1 MYQVLY
7 RKYRPQVF
15 SDIAGQEHV
24 TSTLSNE
31 LKEGKISH
39 AYLFNGSRGTGKT
52 TCARILA
59 KAVNCL
65 NPKDGNPCNECEM
78 CRGIDSGSI
87 LDVIEID
94 AASNRGVDNIRDLT
108 DEANFTPANAKYRVY
123 IIDEVHMLT
132 IEAFNALLKTLEEP
146 PEHVKFI
153 LATTEVHK
161 LPPTILSRC
170 QRFDFRRIPVE
181 DIVKRLKYVCQS
193 EGLEIDDAGAN
204 LVASIADGA
213 LRDALSLLDQC
224 ASRSKTITADV
235 VESAAGMAGKSYLYD
250 LADALNSQDTSTV
263 FTMIDNLHNASCD
276 MERLCSELISHF
288 RNLMV
293 VKTVKKADGL
303 IICTQEELRKIT
315 EQSQRFTLESILYC
329 LSQLENTL
337 SNIKRGLS
345 GRIETEMAMMRI
357 CSPKLD
363 ETNKA
368 LLSRVA
374 ELEMKVSALSQGQVI
389 QPSVKKEAPA
399 VEEKTPSLPIEDSFT
414 PPPPDEEEFI
424 PPAPVPVAEK
434 PKPVVQAPVSAP
446 AAAPVQKAAP
456 VKEEKPVQKPVE
468 DVSSQEDRP
477 FALWAETLAI
487 LGETDKPLR
496 GLLAGSSA
504 VLRGDFVLINS
515 FNPTLDQFIRIDT
528 HRRALSEA
536 IYKAAGRKYRL
547 GIFKG
552 ETKQESPTGKKDPL
566 DDFMKKA
573 NANNIPFDIN

>member
-15 SDIAGQEHV
+15 SDIVGQEHV

-65 NPKDGNPCNECEM
+65 APKDGNPCNECEI
-78 CRGIDSGSI
+78 CRGIDNSSI

-108 DEANFTPANAKYRVY
+108 DEAAFTPANAKYRVY

-181 DIVKRLKYVCQS
+181 DIVKRLKFVCES
-193 EGLEIDDAGAN
+193 EGLTIDDSAAA
-204 LVASIADGA
+204 LVAGIADGA

-224 ASRSKTITADV
+224 ASRSKNITAEV
-235 VESAAGMAGKSYLYD
+235 VESAAGMAGKTYLYD
-250 LADALNSQDTSTV
+250 LADALNGKDTAKV
-263 FTMIDNLHNASCD
+263 FQMIDDLHNASCD
-276 MERLCSELISHF
+276 MERLCSELINHF

-303 IICTQEELRKIT
+303 IVCTQEELQKIS
-315 EQSQRFTLESILYC
+315 EQSQKFTLENILYC

-337 SNIKRGLS
+337 ANIKRGLS
-345 GRIETEMAMMRI
+345 GRIETEMAMVRI

-374 ELEMKVSALSQGQVI
+374 ELEIKLANVSEGKTVNIPVI
-389 QPSVKKEAPA
+389 KTAEEPKKEEVKK
-399 VEEKTPSLPIEDSFT
+399 PSLPVEDTFT
-414 PPPPDEEEFI
+414 PPPPEEDDFI
-424 PPAPVPVAEK
+424 PPVQETKVQEK
-434 PKPVVQAPVSAP
+434 PKQEPQPST
-446 AAAPVQKAAP
+446 
-456 VKEEKPVQKPVE
+456 EGDKPF
-468 DVSSQEDRP
+468 P
-477 FALWAETLAI
+477 FWAEALAI

-504 VLRGDFVLINS
+504 VQRGDFVLINS
-515 FNPTLDQFIRIDT
+515 FNPTLDQFIRIDS
-528 HRRALSEA
+528 HRKALSEA

-552 ETKQESPTGKKDPL
+552 EVKQEKPGTKKDPL

-573 NANNIPFDIN
+573 NASNIPFDIN

>member
-15 SDIAGQEHV
+15 SDIVGQEHV

-65 NPKDGNPCNECEM
+65 NLQDGNPCNECEM
-78 CRGIDSGSI
+78 CRGIDNSSI

-108 DEANFTPANAKYRVY
+108 DEAAFTPANAKYRVY

-181 DIVKRLKYVCQS
+181 DIVKRLKYVCES
-193 EGLEIDDAGAN
+193 EGLTIDDSAAA

-224 ASRSKTITADV
+224 ASRSKNITAEV
-235 VESAAGMAGKSYLYD
+235 VESAAGMAGKTYLYD
-250 LADALNSQDTSTV
+250 LADALNEKDTAKV
-263 FTMIDNLHNASCD
+263 FQMIDDLHNASCD

-303 IICTQEELRKIT
+303 IVCTSEELQKISA
-315 EQSQRFTLESILYC
+315 QSQKFTLENILYC

-337 SNIKRGLS
+337 ANIKRGLS
-345 GRIETEMAMMRI
+345 GRIETEMAMVRI

-363 ETNKA
+363 ETNKG
-368 LLSRVA
+368 LLSRVS
-374 ELEMKVSALSQGQVI
+374 ELEMKLSAIAQGEKIVI
-389 QPSVKKEAPA
+389 KTDAKPAEEPKKE
-399 VEEKTPSLPIEDSFT
+399 EMKKPSLPIEDSFT
-414 PPPPDEEEFI
+414 PPPPEEEEFV
-424 PPAPVPVAEK
+424 PPVQTQPKAQEK
-434 PKPVVQAPVSAP
+434 PKPEPQPQTSA
-446 AAAPVQKAAP
+446 
-456 VKEEKPVQKPVE
+456 EGDKPFP
-468 DVSSQEDRP
+468 
-477 FALWAETLAI
+477 LWAEAMAI

-504 VLRGDFVLINS
+504 VLRGDFVLIKS

-528 HRRALSEA
+528 HRKALSEA

-552 ETKQESPTGKKDPL
+552 EVKQEAPGAKKDPL
-566 DDFMKKA
+566 DEFMKKA
-573 NANNIPFDIN
+573 NASNIPFDVN

>member
-1 MYQVLY
+1 MTKARLFYYNERVKKMYQVLY

-65 NPKDGNPCNECEM
+65 NSKDGNPCNECEM
-78 CRGIDSGSI
+78 CRGIDNGSI

-108 DEANFTPANAKYRVY
+108 DEANFTPANARYRVY

-181 DIVKRLKYVCQS
+181 DIVKRLKFVCDS
-193 EGLEIDDAGAN
+193 EGLTIDDSAAA

-224 ASRSKTITADV
+224 ASRSKNITAEV

-250 LADALNSQDTSTV
+250 LADALNSHDTATV
-263 FTMIDNLHNASCD
+263 FKMIDDLHNASCD

-293 VKTVKKADGL
+293 VKTVKKAEGL
-303 IICTQEELRKIT
+303 IVCTQEELKKIS
-315 EQSQRFTLESILYC
+315 EQSQKFTLENILYC
-329 LSQLENTL
+329 LSQLETTL
-337 SNIKRGLS
+337 ANIKRGLS
-345 GRIETEMAMMRI
+345 GRIETEMAMVRI

-374 ELEMKVSALSQGQVI
+374 ELEMKISALSQGQTVSLPVI
-389 QPSVKKEAPA
+389 KTAEEPKKEEVKK
-399 VEEKTPSLPIEDSFT
+399 PSLPVEDTFT
-414 PPPPDEEEFI
+414 PPPPEEEEFI
-424 PPAPVPVAEK
+424 PPMPATQQVQTEK
-434 PKPVVQAPVSAP
+434 PKPKPAPEP
-446 AAAPVQKAAP
+446 
-456 VKEEKPVQKPVE
+456 ETGTEG
-468 DVSSQEDRP
+468 DRP

-487 LGETDKPLR
+487 LGETDKPLC

-552 ETKQESPTGKKDPL
+552 DAKQETTSGKKDPL

-573 NANNIPFDIN
+573 NASDIPFDIN

>member
-15 SDIAGQEHV
+15 SDIVGQEHV

-65 NPKDGNPCNECEM
+65 NPQDGNPCNECEM
-78 CRGIDSGSI
+78 CRGIDNGSI

-181 DIVKRLKYVCQS
+181 DIVKRLKFVCQS
-193 EGLEIDDAGAN
+193 EGLSIDDSAAN

-224 ASRSKTITADV
+224 ASRSKDITAEV

-250 LADALNSQDTSTV
+250 LADALNDKDTSKV
-263 FTMIDNLHNASCD
+263 FQMIDDLHNASCD

-293 VKTVKKADGL
+293 VKTVKKAEGL
-303 IICTQEELRKIT
+303 IVCTAEELRKIA
-315 EQSQRFTLESILYC
+315 EQSQKFTLENILYC
-329 LSQLENTL
+329 LSQLETTL
-337 SNIKRGLS
+337 ANIKRGLS
-345 GRIETEMAMMRI
+345 GRIETEMAMVRI

-363 ETNKA
+363 ETNKG

-374 ELEMKVSALSQGQVI
+374 ELEMKLSSIAQGERVV
-389 QPSVKKEAPA
+389 VKQETKPAEAP
-399 VEEKTPSLPIEDSFT
+399 VKEEKKPALPVEDSFT
-414 PPPPDEEEFI
+414 PPPPEEEEFT
-424 PPAPVPVAEK
+424 PPVPVEK
-434 PKPVVQAPVSAP
+434 PKQATVQAPSDSTEGD
-446 AAAPVQKAAP
+446 K
-456 VKEEKPVQKPVE
+456 
-468 DVSSQEDRP
+468 P
-477 FALWAETLAI
+477 FALWAETLAV

-504 VLRGDFVLINS
+504 VVRGDFVLIKS

-552 ETKQESPTGKKDPL
+552 EVKQETTGGKKDPL

-573 NANNIPFDIN
+573 NASDIPFDIN

>member
-15 SDIAGQEHV
+15 SDIVGQEHV

-65 NPKDGNPCNECEM
+65 NPQNGNPCNECEM
-78 CRGIDSGSI
+78 CRGIDNSSI

-181 DIVKRLKYVCQS
+181 DIVKRLKFVCAE
-193 EGLEIDDAGAN
+193 EGLEIDDSAAA

-224 ASRSKTITADV
+224 ASRSKKITAEV
-235 VESAAGMAGKSYLYD
+235 VENAAGMAGKTYLYD
-250 LADALNSQDTSTV
+250 LADALNSKDASTV
-263 FTMIDNLHNASCD
+263 FRMIDDLHNASCD

-303 IICTQEELRKIT
+303 IICTQEELKKIG
-315 EQSQRFTLESILYC
+315 EQSQRFTLENILFC

-345 GRIETEMAMMRI
+345 GRIETEMAMVRI

-374 ELEMKVSALSQGQVI
+374 ELELKLSALSQGQVI
-389 QPSVKKEAPA
+389 SVSQPKKEEPKA
-399 VEEKTPSLPIEDSFT
+399 EEKKPSLPIEDSFA
-414 PPPPDEEEFI
+414 PPPPEEEEFV
-424 PPAPVPVAEK
+424 PPVPAAPIEK
-434 PKPVVQAPVSAP
+434 PKPQPAPVQKPVSAP
-446 AAAPVQKAAP
+446 APAQNT
-456 VKEEKPVQKPVE
+456 EE
-468 DVSSQEDRP
+468 DASSQEDRP
-477 FALWAETLAI
+477 FSLWAETLAI

-552 ETKQESPTGKKDPL
+552 ETKQEMPSGKKDPL
-566 DDFMKKA
+566 DDFLKKA

>member
-7 RKYRPQVF
+7 RKYRPHVF
-15 SDIAGQEHV
+15 SDIVGQEHV

-65 NPKDGNPCNECEM
+65 NPHDGNPCNECEM
-78 CRGIDSGSI
+78 CKGIDNGSI

-181 DIVKRLKYVCQS
+181 DIVKRLKYVCDCENLQ
-193 EGLEIDDAGAN
+193 IDDSAAA
-204 LVASIADGA
+204 LVASVADGA

-224 ASRSKTITADV
+224 ASRSKNITSEV
-235 VESAAGMAGKSYLYD
+235 VEAAAGMAGKSYLYD
-250 LADALNSQDTSTV
+250 LTDALNVHDTATV
-263 FTMIDNLHNASCD
+263 FKMIDDLHNASCD

-303 IICTQEELRKIT
+303 IVCTAEELKKIG
-315 EQSQRFTLESILYC
+315 EQSQKFTLENILYC
-329 LSQLENTL
+329 LSQLETTL
-337 SNIKRGLS
+337 ANIKKGLS
-345 GRIETEMAMMRI
+345 GRIETEMAMVRI
-357 CSPKLD
+357 CSPKLE
-363 ETNKA
+363 ETGKA
-368 LLSRVA
+368 VLSRIA
-374 ELEMKVSALSQGQVI
+374 ELEMQVASLSSGETVKVRKNES
-389 QPSVKKEAPA
+389 
-399 VEEKTPSLPIEDSFT
+399 EKVNEDAKPSLPVEDSFT
-414 PPPPDEEEFI
+414 PPPQEEDDFS
-424 PPAPVPVAEK
+424 PPAFVQTAK
-434 PKPVVQAPVSAP
+434 PKQEKRTEEHISS
-446 AAAPVQKAAP
+446 AAAD
-456 VKEEKPVQKPVE
+456 KPF
-468 DVSSQEDRP
+468 S
-477 FALWAETLAI
+477 LWAETLS
-487 LGETDKPLR
+487 LLSESDKPLR
-496 GLLAGSSA
+496 GLLEGSSA
-504 VLRGDFVLINS
+504 FLRGEFVLIS
-515 FNPTLDQFIRIDT
+515 SANPTLDQFIRIET

-536 IYKAAGRKYRL
+536 VYKAAGKKYRL
-547 GIFKG
+547 GIYKG
-552 ETKQESPTGKKDPL
+552 EAKQSAAAEGKKDPL

>member
-1 MYQVLY
+1 MLY

-15 SDIAGQEHV
+15 SDIVGQEHV
-24 TSTLSNE
+24 TSTLANE

-65 NPKDGNPCNECEM
+65 NPQEGNPCNECEM
-78 CRGIDSGSI
+78 CRGIDNSSI

-108 DEANFTPANAKYRVY
+108 DEAAFTPANAKYRVY

-181 DIVKRLKYVCQS
+181 DIVKRLKFVCQS
-193 EGLEIDDAGAN
+193 EGLTIDDSAAA
-204 LVASIADGA
+204 LVASVADGA

-224 ASRSKTITADV
+224 ASRSKNITAEV
-235 VESAAGMAGKSYLYD
+235 VESAAGMAGKTYLYD
-250 LADALNSQDTSTV
+250 LADALNEKDTAKV
-263 FTMIDNLHNASCD
+263 FQMIDDLHNASCD

-293 VKTVKKADGL
+293 VKTVKKAEGL
-303 IICTQEELRKIT
+303 IICTAEELQKISN
-315 EQSQRFTLESILYC
+315 QSQKFTLENILYC

-337 SNIKRGLS
+337 ANIKRGLS
-345 GRIETEMAMMRI
+345 GRIETEMAMVRI

-363 ETNKA
+363 ETNKG

-374 ELEMKVSALSQGQVI
+374 ELEMKLSAVAQGERVVI
-389 QPSVKKEAPA
+389 
-399 VEEKTPSLPIEDSFT
+399 KTET
-414 PPPPDEEEFI
+414 K
-424 PPAPVPVAEK
+424 PVEK
-434 PKPVVQAPVSAP
+434 PKVEPQPQTSS
-446 AAAPVQKAAP
+446 
-456 VKEEKPVQKPVE
+456 EGDKPFP
-468 DVSSQEDRP
+468 
-477 FALWAETLAI
+477 LWAETLAI

-504 VLRGDFVLINS
+504 VQRGDFVLINS

-528 HRRALSEA
+528 HRKALSEA
-536 IYKAAGRKYRL
+536 IYKASGRKYRL

-552 ETKQESPTGKKDPL
+552 EVKKEVPGAKKDPL
-566 DDFMKKA
+566 DEFMKKA
-573 NANNIPFDIN
+573 NASNIPFDVN

>member
-7 RKYRPQVF
+7 RKYRPKVF

-24 TSTLSNE
+24 TVTLSNE

-65 NPKDGNPCNECEM
+65 NPQNGNPCNECEM
-78 CRGIDSGSI
+78 CKGIENGSI

-170 QRFDFRRIPVE
+170 RRFDFRRIPVE
-181 DIVKRLKYVCQS
+181 DIVKRLKFVCES
-193 EGLEIDDAGAN
+193 EGLTIDDEAAS

-224 ASRSKTITADV
+224 ASRSRNITSEV
-235 VESAAGMAGKSYLYD
+235 VENAAGMAGKSYLYE
-250 LADALNSQDTSTV
+250 LADALNDKDTSKV
-263 FTMIDNLHNASCD
+263 FQMIDDLHNASCD

-293 VKTVKKADGL
+293 TKTVKKAEKL
-303 IICTQEELRKIT
+303 IVCTTEELKKIN
-315 EQSQRFTLESILYC
+315 EQSQKFTLENILYC
-329 LSQLENTL
+329 LSQLETTL
-337 SNIKRGLS
+337 ANIKRGLS
-345 GRIETEMAMMRI
+345 GRIETEMAMVRI

-374 ELEMKVSALSQGQVI
+374 ELEMKLSAVAQGEKVI
-389 QPSVKKEAPA
+389 IKTEVKQEQEVKKE
-399 VEEKTPSLPIEDSFT
+399 EMKKPSLPVEDSFT
-414 PPPPDEEEFI
+414 PPPPEEDEFV
-424 PPAPVPVAEK
+424 PPVPAEPT
-434 PKPVVQAPVSAP
+434 PKPQVSAP
-446 AAAPVQKAAP
+446 Q
-456 VKEEKPVQKPVE
+456 VKREPEPETSTDGDK
-468 DVSSQEDRP
+468 P

-552 ETKQESPTGKKDPL
+552 EQKKETTGGKKDPL

-573 NANNIPFDIN
+573 NASDIPFDIN

>member
-1 MYQVLY
+1 MLY

-15 SDIAGQEHV
+15 SDIVGQEHV
-24 TSTLSNE
+24 TSTLANE

-65 NPKDGNPCNECEM
+65 NPQNGNPCNECEM
-78 CRGIDSGSI
+78 CRGIDNSSI

-108 DEANFTPANAKYRVY
+108 DEAAFTPANAKYRVY

-181 DIVKRLKYVCQS
+181 DIVKRLKFVCES
-193 EGLEIDDAGAN
+193 EGLTIDDSAAA

-224 ASRSKTITADV
+224 ASRSKNITAEV
-235 VESAAGMAGKSYLYD
+235 VESAAGMAGKTYLYD
-250 LADALNSQDTSTV
+250 LASALNEKDTAKV
-263 FTMIDNLHNASCD
+263 FQMIDDLHNASCD

-293 VKTVKKADGL
+293 VKTVKKPEGL
-303 IICTQEELRKIT
+303 IVCTQEELQKISN
-315 EQSQRFTLESILYC
+315 QSQKFTLENILYC

-337 SNIKRGLS
+337 ANIKRGLS
-345 GRIETEMAMMRI
+345 GRIETEMAMVRI

-363 ETNKA
+363 ETNKG

-374 ELEMKVSALSQGQVI
+374 ELEMKLSAVAQGERVV
-389 QPSVKKEAPA
+389 VKTETQA
-399 VEEKTPSLPIEDSFT
+399 VEEPKKEEAKKPALPVEDSFT
-414 PPPPDEEEFI
+414 PPPPEEDEFI
-424 PPAPVPVAEK
+424 PPVRETKPTEK
-434 PKPVVQAPVSAP
+434 PKTEPQPQMSS
-446 AAAPVQKAAP
+446 
-456 VKEEKPVQKPVE
+456 EGDKPFP
-468 DVSSQEDRP
+468 
-477 FALWAETLAI
+477 LWAETLAI

-504 VLRGDFVLINS
+504 VQRGDFVLINS

-528 HRRALSEA
+528 HRKALSEA
-536 IYKAAGRKYRL
+536 IYKASGRKYRL

-552 ETKQESPTGKKDPL
+552 EVKKEVPGAKKDPL
-566 DDFMKKA
+566 DEFMKKA
-573 NANNIPFDIN
+573 NASNIPFEVN

>member
-15 SDIAGQEHV
+15 SDIVGQTHV

-65 NPKDGNPCNECEM
+65 NLKDGNPCNECEM

-181 DIVKRLKYVCQS
+181 DIVKRLQFVCES
-193 EGLEIDDAGAN
+193 EGLQIDESAAALIAG
-204 LVASIADGA
+204 IADGA

-224 ASRSKTITADV
+224 ASRSKNITAEV
-235 VESAAGMAGKSYLYD
+235 VESAAGMAGKSYLYE
-250 LADALNSQDTSTV
+250 LADALNARDTSTV
-263 FTMIDNLHNASCD
+263 FSMIDNLHNASCD
-276 MERLCSELISHF
+276 MGRLCSELISHF

-303 IICTQEELRKIT
+303 IVSTKEELQKISA
-315 EQSQRFTLESILYC
+315 QSQKFTLENILYC
-329 LSQLENTL
+329 LSELENTL

-345 GRIETEMAMMRI
+345 GRIETEMAMVKI

-368 LLSRVA
+368 LLTRMA
-374 ELEMKVSALSQGQVI
+374 ELEMKLSELARGEKVVVSAPKQEE
-389 QPSVKKEAPA
+389 VKPK
-399 VEEKTPSLPIEDSFT
+399 LPIEDKYSA
-414 PPPPDEEEFI
+414 PPPEEDEFI
-424 PPAPVPVAEK
+424 PPINQEPVEK
-434 PKPVVQAPVSAP
+434 TIPKPQPEIKREVQPISDTS
-446 AAAPVQKAAP
+446 
-456 VKEEKPVQKPVE
+456 E
-468 DVSSQEDRP
+468 DKP
-477 FALWAETLAI
+477 FAMWAEVLAN
-487 LGETDKPLR
+487 LSETNQPLR

-504 VLRGDFVLINS
+504 VIRGDFVLINS
-515 FNPTLDQFIRIDT
+515 FNPTIGEFIKISKNLKD
-528 HRRALSEA
+528 LSEA
-536 IYKAAGRKYRL
+536 IYKVTQRKYRL

-552 ETKQESPTGKKDPL
+552 ETKAQNAPQNGKKDPL
-566 DDFMKKA
+566 DEFMK
-573 NANNIPFDIN
+573 NMNSNGIPFEIN

>member
-7 RKYRPQVF
+7 RKYRPQIF
-15 SDIAGQEHV
+15 SDIVGQTHV

-65 NPKDGNPCNECEM
+65 DLKDGNPCNECEM

-181 DIVKRLKYVCQS
+181 DIVKRLQYVCS
-193 EGLEIDDAGAN
+193 CEGLEIDESAASLIAG
-204 LVASIADGA
+204 IADGA

-224 ASRSKTITADV
+224 ASRSKNITAQV
-235 VESAAGMAGKSYLYD
+235 VESAAGMAGKSYLYE
-250 LADALNSQDTSTV
+250 LADALNSRDTATV
-263 FTMIDNLHNASCD
+263 FAMIDNLHNASCD
-276 MERLCSELISHF
+276 MERLCSELIGHF

-303 IICTQEELRKIT
+303 IVSTKEELQKIA
-315 EQSQRFTLESILYC
+315 EQSQKFTLENILYC
-329 LSQLENTL
+329 LTELENTL

-345 GRIETEMAMMRI
+345 GRIETEMAMVKI

-368 LLSRVA
+368 LLARVA
-374 ELEMKVSALSQGQVI
+374 ELEMKLSELARGEKIKV
-389 QPSVKKEAPA
+389 EAPKP
-399 VEEKTPSLPIEDSFT
+399 VETKAEVKPQLPIEDKYSE
-414 PPPPDEEEFI
+414 PPPEEDEFI
-424 PPAPVPVAEK
+424 PPVMQEPVMPSPKSQPQVQPT
-434 PKPVVQAPVSAP
+434 PKPE
-446 AAAPVQKAAP
+446 
-456 VKEEKPVQKPVE
+456 VKKEPQPESDTSGDK
-468 DVSSQEDRP
+468 P
-477 FALWAETLAI
+477 FALWAEALA
-487 LGETDKPLR
+487 LLSETDKPLR

-504 VLRGDFVLINS
+504 VERGDFVLINS

-552 ETKQESPTGKKDPL
+552 ENKAQNTPQNGKKDPL
-566 DDFMKKA
+566 DEFMK
-573 NANNIPFDIN
+573 NMNGNGIPFDIN

>member
-65 NPKDGNPCNECEM
+65 NPQDGNPCNECEM
-78 CRGIDSGSI
+78 CRGIDNGSI

-181 DIVKRLKYVCQS
+181 DIVKRLKFVCQS
-193 EGLEIDDAGAN
+193 EGLSIDDSAAN

-224 ASRSKTITADV
+224 ASRSKDITAEV

-250 LADALNSQDTSTV
+250 LADALNAKDTSRV
-263 FTMIDNLHNASCD
+263 FQMIDNLHNASCD

-293 VKTVKKADGL
+293 VKTVKKAEGL
-303 IICTQEELRKIT
+303 IVCTAEELRKIG
-315 EQSQRFTLESILYC
+315 EQSQKFTLENILYC
-329 LSQLENTL
+329 LSQLETTL
-337 SNIKRGLS
+337 ANIKRGLS
-345 GRIETEMAMMRI
+345 GRIETEMAMVRI

-363 ETNKA
+363 ETNKG

-374 ELEMKVSALSQGQVI
+374 ELEMKLSAIAQGERVV
-389 QPSVKKEAPA
+389 VKQEAKP
-399 VEEKTPSLPIEDSFT
+399 VETPVKEEKKPALPVEDSFT
-414 PPPPDEEEFI
+414 PPPPEEEEFT
-424 PPAPVPVAEK
+424 PPAPVEK
-434 PKPVVQAPVSAP
+434 SKSAP
-446 AAAPVQKAAP
+446 APTPSENTEGDK
-456 VKEEKPVQKPVE
+456 
-468 DVSSQEDRP
+468 P
-477 FALWAETLAI
+477 FALWAETLAV

-504 VLRGDFVLINS
+504 VLRGDFVLIKS

-536 IYKAAGRKYRL
+536 VYKAAGRKYRL

-552 ETKQESPTGKKDPL
+552 EVKQETTGGKKDPL

-573 NANNIPFDIN
+573 GASDIPFDIN

>member
-24 TSTLSNE
+24 TATLSNE

-65 NPKDGNPCNECEM
+65 NPHDGNPCNECEM
-78 CRGIDSGSI
+78 CRGIDNGSI

-108 DEANFTPANAKYRVY
+108 DEANFTPANARYRVY

-181 DIVKRLKYVCQS
+181 DIVKRLKFVCEA
-193 EGLEIDDAGAN
+193 EGLTIDDEGAA
-204 LVASIADGA
+204 LIASIADGA

-224 ASRSKTITADV
+224 ASRSKSITAEV
-235 VESAAGMAGKSYLYD
+235 VEAAAGMAGKTYLYD
-250 LADALNSQDTSTV
+250 LSDALNSHDTATV
-263 FTMIDNLHNASCD
+263 FRMIDDLHNASCD
-276 MERLCSELISHF
+276 MERLCSELINHF

-293 VKTVKKADGL
+293 AKTVKKADGL
-303 IICTQEELRKIT
+303 IVCTREELKKID
-315 EQSQRFTLESILYC
+315 EQSQKFTLENILYC
-329 LSQLENTL
+329 LSQLETTL
-337 SNIKRGLS
+337 ANIKRGLS
-345 GRIETEMAMMRI
+345 GRIETEMAMVRI

-363 ETNKA
+363 ETNKG

-374 ELEMKVSALSQGQVI
+374 ELEMKLSSLAQGETVVVKTEQK
-389 QPSVKKEAPA
+389 PKEEPKKE
-399 VEEKTPSLPIEDSFT
+399 EIKEPSLPIEDSFT
-414 PPPPDEEEFI
+414 SPPPEEDEFVPPI
-424 PPAPVPVAEK
+424 PSPPAEK
-434 PKPVVQAPVSAP
+434 PKPDPRPQ
-446 AAAPVQKAAP
+446 AAAEAD
-456 VKEEKPVQKPVE
+456 KPFP
-468 DVSSQEDRP
+468 
-477 FALWAETLAI
+477 LWAEAMAI

-504 VLRGDFVLINS
+504 ILRGDFVLIKS
-515 FNPTLDQFIRIDT
+515 INPTLDQFIRIDT

-536 IYKAAGRKYRL
+536 IYKAAGKKYRL

-552 ETKQESPTGKKDPL
+552 EIKQEATTLKKDPL

-573 NANNIPFDIN
+573 NASDIPFDIN

>member
-7 RKYRPQVF
+7 RKYRPQIF
-15 SDIAGQEHV
+15 SDIVGQSHV

-65 NPKDGNPCNECEM
+65 NLQDGNPCNECEM
-78 CRGIDSGSI
+78 CKGIDNGSI

-181 DIVKRLKYVCQS
+181 DIVKRLQYVCAC
-193 EGLEIDDAGAN
+193 EGLEIDESAAS

-224 ASRSKTITADV
+224 ASRSKNITAEV
-235 VESAAGMAGKSYLYD
+235 VESAAGMAGKSYLYE
-250 LADALNSQDTSTV
+250 LADALNSHDTSTV
-263 FTMIDNLHNASCD
+263 FEMIDNLHNASCD

-303 IICTQEELRKIT
+303 IVSTKEELQRIA
-315 EQSQRFTLESILYC
+315 EQSQKFTLENILYC
-329 LSQLENTL
+329 LSELENTL
-337 SNIKRGLS
+337 ANIKRGLS
-345 GRIETEMAMMRI
+345 GRIETEMAMVRI

-363 ETNKA
+363 ETNKG

-374 ELEMKVSALSQGQVI
+374 ELEMKLAELARGEKISVTLS
-389 QPSVKKEAPA
+389 KTEEAKEEARPQ
-399 VEEKTPSLPIEDSFT
+399 LPIEDKYSE
-414 PPPPDEEEFI
+414 PPPEEESFV
-424 PPAPVPVAEK
+424 PPVMPEPVIKTPQPQVTATPTPDKKVE
-434 PKPVVQAPVSAP
+434 PKRSPEPSTDTASD
-446 AAAPVQKAAP
+446 K
-456 VKEEKPVQKPVE
+456 
-468 DVSSQEDRP
+468 P
-477 FALWAETLAI
+477 FAMWAEALAV
-487 LGETDKPLR
+487 LSETDKPLR

-504 VLRGDFVLINS
+504 VERGDFVLINS

-536 IYKAAGRKYRL
+536 IYKATGRKYRL

-552 ETKQESPTGKKDPL
+552 ENKVQNTPQDSKKDPL
-566 DDFMKKA
+566 DEFMKNV
-573 NANNIPFDIN
+573 NATNIPFDVN

>member
-15 SDIAGQEHV
+15 SDIVGQSHV

-65 NPKDGNPCNECEM
+65 NLHDGNPCNECEM

-170 QRFDFRRIPVE
+170 QRFDFRRIPAE
-181 DIVKRLKYVCQS
+181 DIAKRLEFVCQC
-193 EGLEIDDAGAN
+193 EGLEIDDAAAS
-204 LVASIADGA
+204 LIASIADGA

-224 ASRSKTITADV
+224 ASRSKKITAEV

-250 LADALNSQDTSTV
+250 LAEALNSHDTSTV
-263 FTMIDNLHNASCD
+263 FKMIDDLHNASCD
-276 MERLCSELISHF
+276 MERLCSELIGHF
-288 RNLMV
+288 RNLMI
-293 VKTVKKADGL
+293 VKTVKKAEGL
-303 IICTQEELRKIT
+303 IVSTAEELRKIT
-315 EQSQRFTLESILYC
+315 DQSQKFTLENILYC

-345 GRIETEMAMMRI
+345 GRIETEMAMVRI

-368 LLSRVA
+368 LLARVA
-374 ELEMKVSALSQGQVI
+374 ELEMKLSQLSQGATVQIPVI
-389 QPSVKKEAPA
+389 KEEAKKE
-399 VEEKTPSLPIEDSFT
+399 EKKPSLPIEDKFT
-414 PPPPDEEEFI
+414 PPPPPEDEFI
-424 PPAPVPVAEK
+424 PPMPPFSEENKTEK
-434 PKPVVQAPVSAP
+434 PIQQAP
-446 AAAPVQKAAP
+446 KA
-456 VKEEKPVQKPVE
+456 EERTEPEPNETAGDKPFKY
-468 DVSSQEDRP
+468 
-477 FALWAETLAI
+477 WAEALA
-487 LGETDKPLR
+487 LLSESDKPLR
-496 GLLAGSSA
+496 GLLAGSNA
-504 VLRGDFVLINS
+504 VERGDFVLINS

-536 IYKAAGRKYRL
+536 IYKASGRKYRL
-547 GIFKG
+547 GIFKA
-552 ETKQESPTGKKDPL
+552 EAKQASQSGNKNDPL
-566 DDFMKKA
+566 DEFMKKA
-573 NANNIPFDIN
+573 NDADIPFNIN

>member
-7 RKYRPQVF
+7 RKYRPKVF

-24 TSTLSNE
+24 TLTLANE

-78 CRGIDSGSI
+78 CKGIETGSI

-181 DIVKRLKYVCQS
+181 DIVKRLKFVCSS
-193 EGLEIDDAGAN
+193 EGLTIDDEAAS

-224 ASRSKTITADV
+224 ASRSRNITAEV
-235 VESAAGMAGKSYLYD
+235 VENAAGMAGKSYLYE
-250 LADALNSQDTSTV
+250 LADALNDKDTSKV
-263 FTMIDNLHNASCD
+263 FQMIDNLHNASCD
-276 MERLCSELISHF
+276 MERLCSELIGHF

-293 VKTVKKADGL
+293 TKTVKKAEKL
-303 IICTQEELRKIT
+303 IVCTNEELNKID
-315 EQSQRFTLESILYC
+315 EQSQRFTLENILYC
-329 LSQLENTL
+329 LSQLETTL
-337 SNIKRGLS
+337 ANIKRGLS
-345 GRIETEMAMMRI
+345 GRIETEMAMVRI

-368 LLSRVA
+368 LLARVA
-374 ELEMKVSALSQGQVI
+374 ELEMKLSSLAQGEKIVI
-389 QPSVKKEAPA
+389 KTEVKQEPEVKKEE
-399 VEEKTPSLPIEDSFT
+399 VKKPSLPVEDSFT
-414 PPPPDEEEFI
+414 PPPPEEDEFI
-424 PPAPVPVAEK
+424 PPEPPVQPA
-434 PKPVVQAPVSAP
+434 PKPQPTP
-446 AAAPVQKAAP
+446 KPP
-456 VKEEKPVQKPVE
+456 VKEPEPE
-468 DVSSQEDRP
+468 TNTEGDRP

-487 LGETDKPLR
+487 LGETNKPLK

-528 HRRALSEA
+528 HRRSLSEA
-536 IYKAAGRKYRL
+536 IFKAAGRKYRL

-552 ETKQESPTGKKDPL
+552 EQKKETTGGKKDPL

-573 NANNIPFDIN
+573 NASDIPFDIN

>member
-15 SDIAGQEHV
+15 SDIVGQEHV

-65 NPKDGNPCNECEM
+65 NPQNGNPCNECEM
-78 CRGIDSGSI
+78 CRGIDNSSI

-181 DIVKRLKYVCQS
+181 DIVKRLKFVCEQ
-193 EGLEIDDAGAN
+193 EGLSIDDSAAA

-224 ASRSKTITADV
+224 ASRSKTITAEV

-250 LADALNSQDTSTV
+250 LADALNSKDTSTV
-263 FTMIDNLHNASCD
+263 FQMIDDLHNASCD

-303 IICTQEELRKIT
+303 IICTQEELKKIA
-315 EQSQRFTLESILYC
+315 EQSQKFTLENILFC

-345 GRIETEMAMMRI
+345 GRIETEMAMVRI
-357 CSPKLD
+357 CSPRLD

-374 ELEMKVSALSQGQVI
+374 ELELKLSGLSQGQVV
-389 QPSVKKEAPA
+389 QTPVQKAEPKA
-399 VEEKTPSLPIEDSFT
+399 EEKKPSLPVEDSFT
-414 PPPPDEEEFI
+414 PPPPEEDEFVPPLPTEPVQPVRNE
-424 PPAPVPVAEK
+424 PQPAPVA
-434 PKPVVQAPVSAP
+434 APTP
-446 AAAPVQKAAP
+446 PPQPVQK
-456 VKEEKPVQKPVE
+456 EKPVQKPE
-468 DVSSQEDRP
+468 EISSQEDRP

-552 ETKQESPTGKKDPL
+552 ETKQQSPTGKKDPL

>member
-65 NPKDGNPCNECEM
+65 NPQDGNPCNECEM
-78 CRGIDSGSI
+78 CRGIDNGSI

-181 DIVKRLKYVCQS
+181 DIVKRLKFVCES
-193 EGLEIDDAGAN
+193 EGLSIDDSAAN

-224 ASRSKTITADV
+224 ASRSKDITTEV
-235 VESAAGMAGKSYLYD
+235 VESAAGMAGKGYLYD
-250 LADALNSQDTSTV
+250 LADALNDKDTAKV
-263 FTMIDNLHNASCD
+263 FQMIDDLHNASCD

-293 VKTVKKADGL
+293 VKTVKKAEGL
-303 IICTQEELRKIT
+303 IVCTAEELRKVG
-315 EQSQRFTLESILYC
+315 EQSQKFTLENILYC
-329 LSQLENTL
+329 LSQLETTL
-337 SNIKRGLS
+337 ANIKRGLS
-345 GRIETEMAMMRI
+345 GRIETEMAMVRI

-363 ETNKA
+363 ETNKG

-374 ELEMKVSALSQGQVI
+374 ELEMKLSAIAQGERVVAKQETKPVET
-389 QPSVKKEAPA
+389 PVK
-399 VEEKTPSLPIEDSFT
+399 EEKKPALPVEDSFT
-414 PPPPDEEEFI
+414 PPPPEEDDFVS
-424 PPAPVPVAEK
+424 PAPVVEK
-434 PKPVVQAPVSAP
+434 PKPTPQPAPSDNTDSD
-446 AAAPVQKAAP
+446 K
-456 VKEEKPVQKPVE
+456 
-468 DVSSQEDRP
+468 P
-477 FALWAETLAI
+477 FALWAETMAV

-504 VLRGDFVLINS
+504 VVRGDFVLIKS

-536 IYKAAGRKYRL
+536 IYKATGRKYRL

-552 ETKQESPTGKKDPL
+552 EVKQETTGGKKDPL

-573 NANNIPFDIN
+573 NASDIPFDIN

>member
-24 TSTLSNE
+24 TSTLANE
-31 LKEGKISH
+31 LREGKISH

-65 NPKDGNPCNECEM
+65 DPRDGNPCNECEM
-78 CRGIDSGSI
+78 CRGIDNGSI

-108 DEANFTPANAKYRVY
+108 DEAAFTPANAKYRVY

-193 EGLEIDDAGAN
+193 EGLSIDDSAAA
-204 LVASIADGA
+204 LVAGIADGA

-224 ASRSKTITADV
+224 ASRSKNITAQV
-235 VESAAGMAGKSYLYD
+235 VESAAGMAGKTYLYD
-250 LADALNSQDTSTV
+250 LADALNNKDAAKV
-263 FTMIDNLHNASCD
+263 FGMIDDLHNASCD

-293 VKTVKKADGL
+293 VKTVKKAEGL
-303 IICTQEELRKIT
+303 IVCTAEELEKI
-315 EQSQRFTLESILYC
+315 
-329 LSQLENTL
+329 
-337 SNIKRGLS
+337 
-345 GRIETEMAMMRI
+345 
-357 CSPKLD
+357 
-363 ETNKA
+363 
-368 LLSRVA
+368 
-374 ELEMKVSALSQGQVI
+374 
-389 QPSVKKEAPA
+389 
-399 VEEKTPSLPIEDSFT
+399 
-414 PPPPDEEEFI
+414 
-424 PPAPVPVAEK
+424 
-434 PKPVVQAPVSAP
+434 
-446 AAAPVQKAAP
+446 AAQ
-456 VKEEKPVQKPVE
+456 
-468 DVSSQEDRP
+468 
-477 FALWAETLAI
+477 
-487 LGETDKPLR
+487 
-496 GLLAGSSA
+496 
-504 VLRGDFVLINS
+504 
-515 FNPTLDQFIRIDT
+515 
-528 HRRALSEA
+528 
-536 IYKAAGRKYRL
+536 
-547 GIFKG
+547 
-552 ETKQESPTGKKDPL
+552 
-566 DDFMKKA
+566 
-573 NANNIPFDIN
+573 

>member
-65 NPKDGNPCNECEM
+65 NPQDGNPCNECEM
-78 CRGIDSGSI
+78 CRGIDNGSI

-181 DIVKRLKYVCQS
+181 DIVKRLKFVCQS
-193 EGLEIDDAGAN
+193 EGLSIDDSAAN

-224 ASRSKTITADV
+224 ASRSKDITAEV

-250 LADALNSQDTSTV
+250 LADALNDKDTAKV
-263 FTMIDNLHNASCD
+263 FQMIDDLHNASCD

-293 VKTVKKADGL
+293 VKTVKKAEGL
-303 IICTQEELRKIT
+303 IVCTAEELRKIG
-315 EQSQRFTLESILYC
+315 EQSQKFTLENILYC
-329 LSQLENTL
+329 LSQLETTL
-337 SNIKRGLS
+337 ANIKRGLS
-345 GRIETEMAMMRI
+345 GRIETEMAMVRI

-363 ETNKA
+363 ETNKG

-374 ELEMKVSALSQGQVI
+374 ELEMKLSSIAQGERVV
-389 QPSVKKEAPA
+389 VKQETKPA
-399 VEEKTPSLPIEDSFT
+399 ETPVKEEKKPALPVEDSFT
-414 PPPPDEEEFI
+414 PPPEEDDFA
-424 PPAPVPVAEK
+424 PPAPVEK
-434 PKPVVQAPVSAP
+434 PKPAPVQAPSDNTEGD
-446 AAAPVQKAAP
+446 K
-456 VKEEKPVQKPVE
+456 
-468 DVSSQEDRP
+468 P
-477 FALWAETLAI
+477 FALWAETMAI
-487 LGETDKPLR
+487 LGETNKPLK

-504 VLRGDFVLINS
+504 VVRGDFVLIKS

-528 HRRALSEA
+528 HRRSLSEA

-552 ETKQESPTGKKDPL
+552 EVKQETTGGKKDPL

-573 NANNIPFDIN
+573 GASDIPFDIN

>member
-1 MYQVLY
+1 MYQGLY
-7 RKYRPQVF
+7 KKYRPQVF
-15 SDIAGQEHV
+15 NDIVGQEHV

-65 NPKDGNPCNECEM
+65 NPQDGNPCNECEM
-78 CRGIDSGSI
+78 CKGIDNSSI

-181 DIVKRLKYVCQS
+181 DMVKRLKFVCES
-193 EGLEIDDAGAN
+193 EGLQIDDSAAN

-224 ASRSKTITADV
+224 ASRSKNITSQV
-235 VESAAGMAGKSYLYD
+235 VENAAGMAGKSYLYD
-250 LADALNSQDTSTV
+250 LADALNNKDTAKV
-263 FTMIDNLHNASCD
+263 FEMIDNLHNASCD
-276 MERLCSELISHF
+276 MERLCTELINHF

-303 IICTQEELRKIT
+303 IVCTAEELKKIG
-315 EQSQRFTLESILYC
+315 EQSQKFTLENILYC

-345 GRIETEMAMMRI
+345 GRIETEMAMVRI

-368 LLSRVA
+368 LLQRVA
-374 ELEMKVSALSQGQVI
+374 ELEMKLSAISQGQSVVI
-389 QPSVKKEAPA
+389 KT
-399 VEEKTPSLPIEDSFT
+399 EEKPAGKVAPKKPSLPVDDSFT
-414 PPPPDEEEFI
+414 PPPPPEEEEFV
-424 PPAPVPVAEK
+424 PPEPEPQPKPEPKPVAENNNI
-434 PKPVVQAPVSAP
+434 
-446 AAAPVQKAAP
+446 
-456 VKEEKPVQKPVE
+456 EEDK
-468 DVSSQEDRP
+468 P

-496 GLLAGSSA
+496 GLLAGSTA
-504 VLRGDFVLINS
+504 ILRGEFVLINS

-552 ETKQESPTGKKDPL
+552 EAKKETTGAKRDPL
-566 DDFMKKA
+566 DDFLKKA
-573 NANNIPFDIN
+573 NASDIPFDIN

>member
-15 SDIAGQEHV
+15 SDIVGQEHV

-31 LKEGKISH
+31 LKEGKLSH

-65 NPKDGNPCNECEM
+65 NPQDGNPCNECEM
-78 CRGIDSGSI
+78 CRGIDNSSI

-108 DEANFTPANAKYRVY
+108 DEAAFTPANARYRVY

-181 DIVKRLKYVCQS
+181 DIVKRLKYVCS
-193 EGLEIDDAGAN
+193 CEGLTIDDSAAA

-224 ASRSKTITADV
+224 ASRSKNITADV
-235 VESAAGMAGKSYLYD
+235 VESAAGMAGKSYLYV
-250 LADALNSQDTSTV
+250 LADALNEKDTAKV
-263 FTMIDNLHNASCD
+263 FQMIDDLHNASCD

-303 IICTQEELRKIT
+303 IVCTTEELQKISA
-315 EQSQRFTLESILYC
+315 QSQKFTLENILYC

-337 SNIKRGLS
+337 ANIKRGLS
-345 GRIETEMAMMRI
+345 GRIETEMAMVRI

-363 ETNKA
+363 ETNKS
-368 LLSRVA
+368 LLARVA
-374 ELEMKVSALSQGQVI
+374 ELEMKLSAVAQGEKIAVKTETVKAQE
-389 QPSVKKEAPA
+389 PEKKE
-399 VEEKTPSLPIEDSFT
+399 VRKPSLPIDDSFT
-414 PPPPDEEEFI
+414 PPPPPEEEEFL
-424 PPAPVPVAEK
+424 PPVRTEPKPQPK
-434 PKPVVQAPVSAP
+434 PKAEEQPQASS
-446 AAAPVQKAAP
+446 
-456 VKEEKPVQKPVE
+456 EGDKPFP
-468 DVSSQEDRP
+468 
-477 FALWAETLAI
+477 LWAETMAI

-504 VLRGDFVLINS
+504 ILRGEFVLIKS

-528 HRRALSEA
+528 HRKALSEA

-552 ETKQESPTGKKDPL
+552 EVKTETPGAKKDPL
-566 DDFMKKA
+566 DEFMKKA
-573 NANNIPFDIN
+573 NASNVPFDVN

>member
-15 SDIAGQEHV
+15 SDIVGQEHV

-65 NPKDGNPCNECEM
+65 NPQNGNPCNECEM
-78 CRGIDSGSI
+78 CRGIDNSSI

-181 DIVKRLKYVCQS
+181 DIVKRLKFVCEQ
-193 EGLEIDDAGAN
+193 EGLSIDDSAAA

-224 ASRSKTITADV
+224 ASRSKNITADV
-235 VESAAGMAGKSYLYD
+235 VESAAGMAGKNYLYD
-250 LADALNSQDTSTV
+250 LADALNSKDTSTV
-263 FTMIDNLHNASCD
+263 FQMIDDLHNASCD

-293 VKTVKKADGL
+293 VKTVKKAEGL
-303 IICTQEELRKIT
+303 IVCTQEELKKIA
-315 EQSQRFTLESILYC
+315 EQSQKFTLENILYC

-345 GRIETEMAMMRI
+345 GRIETEMAMVRI

-374 ELEMKVSALSQGQVI
+374 ELELKLSALSQGQVI
-389 QPSVKKEAPA
+389 SAPVVQKAEDPKPEIKK
-399 VEEKTPSLPIEDSFT
+399 PSLPIEDSFT
-414 PPPPDEEEFI
+414 PPPPEEDEFV
-424 PPAPVPVAEK
+424 PPMPVAPAEK
-434 PKPVVQAPVSAP
+434 PKPVENT
-446 AAAPVQKAAP
+446 APVQQVKPAP
-456 VKEEKPVQKPVE
+456 AQEEPASP
-468 DVSSQEDRP
+468 DEDRP

-536 IYKAAGRKYRL
+536 IYKATGRKYRL

-552 ETKQESPTGKKDPL
+552 ETKQEMPSAKKDPL
-566 DDFMKKA
+566 EDFLKKA

>member
-15 SDIAGQEHV
+15 SDIVGQQHV

-65 NPKDGNPCNECEM
+65 DLRDGNPCNECEM
-78 CRGIDSGSI
+78 CRGIDNNSI

-181 DIVKRLKYVCQS
+181 DIVKRLQYVCAS
-193 EGLEIDDAGAN
+193 EGLKIDDSAAA
-204 LVASIADGA
+204 LIASIADGA

-224 ASRSKTITADV
+224 ASRSKNITADV
-235 VESAAGMAGKSYLYD
+235 VENAAGLAGKNYLYE
-250 LADALNSQDTSTV
+250 LADALNQKDTATV
-263 FTMIDNLHNASCD
+263 FKMIDDLHNASCD

-303 IICTQEELRKIT
+303 IVCTQEELKKIS
-315 EQSQRFTLESILYC
+315 EQSQKFTLENILFC
-329 LSQLENTL
+329 LSELENTL
-337 SNIKRGLS
+337 ANIKKGLS
-345 GRIETEMAMMRI
+345 GRIETEMALVKI
-357 CSPKLD
+357 CSPKL
-363 ETNKA
+363 EESNKA

-374 ELEMKVSALSQGQVI
+374 DLEIKLAALSSGQVVVAP
-389 QPSVKKEAPA
+389 QPVQAKEEPK
-399 VEEKTPSLPIEDSFT
+399 EEKKPSLPVDDTFT
-414 PPPPDEEEFI
+414 PPPPEEDEFI
-424 PPAPVPVAEK
+424 PPIPENVAPKPAVQPTPQ
-434 PKPVVQAPVSAP
+434 PKPVVKETTPEPSA
-446 AAAPVQKAAP
+446 
-456 VKEEKPVQKPVE
+456 
-468 DVSSQEDRP
+468 DEDRP
-477 FALWAETLAI
+477 FSLWAETLAF
-487 LGETDKPLR
+487 LGETDKPLC

-552 ETKQESPTGKKDPL
+552 EAKQESPSGKKDPL
-566 DDFMKKA
+566 DDFLKKA
-573 NANNIPFDIN
+573 NASNIPFDIN

>member
-65 NPKDGNPCNECEM
+65 NPQDGNPCNECEM
-78 CRGIDSGSI
+78 CRGIDNGSI

-181 DIVKRLKYVCQS
+181 DIVKRLKFVCES
-193 EGLEIDDAGAN
+193 EGLSIDDSAAN

-224 ASRSKTITADV
+224 ASRSKDITAEV
-235 VESAAGMAGKSYLYD
+235 VESAAGMAGKGYLYD
-250 LADALNSQDTSTV
+250 LADALNDKDTAKV
-263 FTMIDNLHNASCD
+263 FQMIDDLHNASCD

-293 VKTVKKADGL
+293 VKTVKKAEGL
-303 IICTQEELRKIT
+303 IVCTAEELRKVG
-315 EQSQRFTLESILYC
+315 EQSQKFTLENILYC
-329 LSQLENTL
+329 LSQLETTL
-337 SNIKRGLS
+337 ANIKRGLS
-345 GRIETEMAMMRI
+345 GRIETEMAMVRI

-363 ETNKA
+363 ETNKG

-374 ELEMKVSALSQGQVI
+374 ELEMKLSAIAQGERVV
-389 QPSVKKEAPA
+389 VKQETKPVETP
-399 VEEKTPSLPIEDSFT
+399 VKEEKKPALPVEDSFT
-414 PPPPDEEEFI
+414 PPPPEEDDFVS
-424 PPAPVPVAEK
+424 PAPVVEK
-434 PKPVVQAPVSAP
+434 PKPTPQPAPSDNTDSD
-446 AAAPVQKAAP
+446 K
-456 VKEEKPVQKPVE
+456 
-468 DVSSQEDRP
+468 P
-477 FALWAETLAI
+477 FALWAETMAV

-504 VLRGDFVLINS
+504 VVRGDFVLIKS

-536 IYKAAGRKYRL
+536 IYKATGRKYRL

-552 ETKQESPTGKKDPL
+552 EIKQETTGGKKDPL

-573 NANNIPFDIN
+573 NASDIPFDIN